1 LNANKIQVL
10 SQINRSC
17 PEAQLESWKV
27 PEFIVCFEHGILH
40 WVVQQNSPVVTLVEV
55 AGFLAPLGRF
65 VPSTTTKEAGT
76 PWQRISLVGKHLKR
90 TSLNLQHSVVTQWL
104 LSGCWDGFCHFF
116 TTLWPFDSH
125 P

>member
-1 LNANKIQVL
+1 MIERQQNSGSEPNQSLL
-10 SQINRSC
+10 SRG
-17 PEAQLESWKV
+17 AVGKLEV

-104 LSGCWDGFCHFF
+104 LSGCWDGFVIF
-116 TTLWPFDSH
+116 TTPLAL
-125 P
+125 